1 MKGEIMRGPKVK
13 YDKEIIISKSRDYI
27 DKNGIHHISIRNL
40 ANYIGCSTQPIF
52 RIYKNSEEL
61 MIDVYQSIERYY
73 EEFVAKIT
81 ENIDIPF
88 LGLGLGYINFAKKH
102 PHLFYALFMDSYYQK
117 ESLLDFFT
125 NEESD
130 EVTKQMSQ
138 QVGLTQE
145 SCRLLLRN
153 IWLLTHGI
161 ATMIYTKQV
170 NYQDKEIREI
180 LFQGFQGFI
189 RILKEKENE

>member
-1 MKGEIMRGPKVK
+1 MRGPKVK
-13 YDKEIIISKSRDYI
+13 YNKEIIVSKSREYI
-27 DKNGIHHISIRNL
+27 DQNGIRQISIRNL

-61 MIDVYQSIERYY
+61 MIDVYLSIEQYY
-73 EEFVAKIT
+73 EEFVAKIMGDI
-81 ENIDIPF
+81 EIPF
-88 LGLGLGYINFAKKH
+88 LGLGIGYINFAKEH
-102 PHLFYALFMDSYYQK
+102 PHLFYALFMDTYYQK
-117 ESLLDFFT
+117 ESLLDLFK

-130 EVTKQMSQ
+130 EVTTQMSQ
-138 QVGLTQE
+138 QVELSQE

-170 NYQDKEIREI
+170 DYQDKEIREI
-180 LFQGFQGFI
+180 LSQGFTGFI
-189 RILKEKENE
+189 KILKERERK